1 MSLRANVLFYMTFV
15 ISLHA
20 YGIVQT
26 LHFINLWFLTNII
39 VDVLAMY
46 FQVTKKFIHGMHMD
60 LT

>member
-1 MSLRANVLFYMTFV
+1 MSLRANVLFYMTIV
-15 ISLHA
+15 ISLLA

-46 FQVTKKFIHGMHMD
+46 FQVNKKFIHGMQMD